1 MDLSRSVNRSINMTV
16 EPWNEFFY
24 LLYVPY
30 STVNPVPIE
39 WFAGKEVW
47 NKDISLVDISSRNYI
62 EHCHKHDITLDDIS

>member
-24 LLYVPY
+24 LLYLPY

-39 WFAGKEVW
+39 WFAGKVVW
-47 NKDISLVDISSRNYI
+47 NKDIS
-62 EHCHKHDITLDDIS
+62 